1 MADDWQIGDLALC
14 VKNGQWYDADGG
26 CEHYGIPI
34 RSGMVLSVRRVG
46 QAIGHPCKALW
57 LEGVEDRVSPA
68 GFGSIR
74 FRKIRPL
81 TDEERE
87 AFEADLRVPG
97 HDLPTHTPQAPARE
111 VVALPARSETHT
123 PLQGRAGSFDF
134 AAHTQPNAL

>member
-1 MADDWQIGDLALC
+1 MADDWQVGDLALC
-14 VKNGQWYDADGG
+14 VSNGPDPKHWMSKDGG
-26 CEHYGIPI
+26 PTIGSVHTVISIDQAVWLHFSEFPK
-34 RSGMVLSVRRVG
+34 SGFFCLG
-46 QAIGHPCKALW
+46 
-57 LEGVEDRVSPA
+57 
-68 GFGSIR
+68 